1 MANLYKPT
9 RQSIRTA
16 KPPFKGKN
24 MKTTRLA
31 KISSKSAIKAPK
43 MPKPPKMKI
52 KI

>member
-1 MANLYKPT
+1 MAGLYKPT
-9 RQSIRTA
+9 RMSVKAA
-16 KPPFKGKN
+16 KPPFKGHN